1 VSTSQADAE
10 PVAAGKPAGETAGEL
25 AGGIAG
31 EILVAEHEP
40 AVAELIRRYLA
51 REGLRVRCARTAE
64 ETTAALAGCRAAAVV
79 LDLTMPGLDAR
90 QIRKLIR
97 GQSPVPRAAATG
109 RPAATHSG
117 PARTARAVPGAPV
130 ICLTAGEGTHAA
142 AGLRPRDVGVGQESC
157 LSRPF
162 GPRTLVSRVR
172 AAARAQP
179 RPPAAACSAGRL
191 RLEAAARRVTLD
203 GTEIMLTGT
212 ECDLLSYLMHWAGRT
227 VPRDRLKQAVWGL
240 NGGNGGR
247 VVDVYIT
254 QLRAKLGPGNGIRT
268 VRGIG
273 YVLDPGA
280 MNPGPAGA
288 RAGLQPGGQAKR
300 PKPPATIVGAG
311 LPIRGDSG
319 TA

>member
-1 VSTSQADAE
+1 MSRADAE
-10 PVAAGKPAGETAGEL
+10 PSVAGETAAGL
-25 AGGIAG
+25 PGGIAA

-51 REGLRVRCARTAE
+51 REGLRVRCTRTAE
-64 ETTAALAGCRAAAVV
+64 ETAAALAGCRAAAVV
-79 LDLTMPGLDAR
+79 LDLTMPDLDAR
-90 QIRKLIR
+90 EIRKLIR
-97 GQSPVPRAAATG
+97 GQSPPRAAATTRPPVT
-109 RPAATHSG
+109 RPAATHSA
-117 PARTARAVPGAPV
+117 ARTARAVPGAPV

-172 AAARAQP
+172 AAARTQP
-179 RPPAAACSAGRL
+179 QPPAAAYTAGRL
-191 RLEAAARRVTLD
+191 RLEPAARRVTL
-203 GTEIMLTGT
+203 GETEIMLTGT
-212 ECDLLSYLMHWAGRT
+212 EFDLLSCLMHQAGRT
-227 VPRDRLKQAVWGL
+227 VSRDRLKQAVWGRNGE
-240 NGGNGGR
+240 NGGTGGR
-247 VVDVYIT
+247 AVDVYIA

-280 MNPGPAGA
+280 MNPGPGQSP
-288 RAGLQPGGQAKR
+288 AGLQPGGRAKR